1 MERVVAVGME
11 FSVGG
16 SVALCEIAV
25 GYRLV
30 ISVQLVVWF
39 GVCFWESIHNRFS
52 FVDWS
57 LDQGGVDRP
66 IKAIIEL
73 NSQII

>member
-1 MERVVAVGME
+1 MEL
-11 FSVGG
+11 SVGG

-25 GYRLV
+25 GYQLV

-39 GVCFWESIHNRFS
+39 GVRFWGSIHNRFS
-52 FVDWS
+52 FVDWL
-57 LDQGGVDRP
+57 LDQRGGDCPV
-66 IKAIIEL
+66 KAVIEL

>member
-1 MERVVAVGME
+1 MGME

-57 LDQGGVDRP
+57 LDQGGGERLM
-66 IKAIIEL
+66 KAVIEL
-73 NSQII
+73 NSQIM

>member
-1 MERVVAVGME
+1 ME
-11 FSVGG
+11 FSVCG

-25 GYRLV
+25 GCQLV

-39 GVCFWESIHNRFS
+39 GVRFWGFIHNRFS

-57 LDQGGVDRP
+57 LGQKGGDCPYNAV
-66 IKAIIEL
+66 IEF

>member
-1 MERVVAVGME
+1 ME
-11 FSVGG
+11 FSVSG

-57 LDQGGVDRP
+57 LDQGDGERP
-66 IKAIIEL
+66 MKAVIEL
-73 NSQII
+73 NSLII

>member
-1 MERVVAVGME
+1 MGME

-25 GYRLV
+25 GYQLV

-39 GVCFWESIHNRFS
+39 GVCFCFWESIHNRFS

-57 LDQGGVDRP
+57 LDQWCVDRP
-66 IKAIIEL
+66 IKAVIEL